1 VKGKFVD
8 LHEHRGVRVLLLVQ
22 QRDPRLQRLINA
34 KLRIHNQ
41 THIDPVK
48 ASSLE
53 SREFAIANPLRR
65 SVPGECGY
73 GDVDVEFLDPPC
85 EFLELVF
92 DVEEEAAPDVGW
104 ERAVRCA

>member
-1 VKGKFVD
+1 MKGKFVD
-8 LHEHRGVRVLLLVQ
+8 LHEHRSVRVLLVQ
-22 QRDPRLQRLINA
+22 QRDPQLQRLINT

-41 THIDPVK
+41 PHIDPVK

-53 SREFAIANPLRR
+53 SREFAIANPLRG
-65 SVPGECGY
+65 SVPWERGY

-92 DVEEEAAPDVGW
+92 DVEEEAAPDVGG
-104 ERAVRCA
+104 ECAVR